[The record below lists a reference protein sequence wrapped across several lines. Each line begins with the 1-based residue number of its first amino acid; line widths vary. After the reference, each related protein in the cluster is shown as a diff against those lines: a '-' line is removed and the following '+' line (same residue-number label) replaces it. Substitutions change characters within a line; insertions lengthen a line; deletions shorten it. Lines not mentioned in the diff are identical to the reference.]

1 MRDLNIKERLDEVA
15 QAGIDSLKI
24 EGRMK
29 SPEYVYAVTR
39 AYRETLDAV
48 DGEGKTPSITEKE
61 LAQVFNRSFT
71 DGRLFGDMQV
81 INDVVGRNR
90 GILAGHVIGCEN
102 GRLLIEALP
111 DTAFS
116 KGDGL
121 SFGEDSEKGMRI
133 DALFDLKDRP
143 LASEN
148 RV

>member
-1 MRDLNIKERLDEVA
+1 MSDLNIKERLDEVA

-71 DGRLFGDMQV
+71 DGRLFGEKTYGSVEQFV
-81 INDVVGRNR
+81 KKG
-90 GILAGHVIGCEN
+90 LYLTPKAQEE
-102 GRLLIEALP
+102 LKTKYLI
-111 DTAFS
+111 
-116 KGDGL
+116 
-121 SFGEDSEKGMRI
+121 
-133 DALFDLKDRP
+133 
-143 LASEN
+143 
-148 RV
+148 